1 MNARTARLTLGLAA
15 FLAVAVGLASLPLTQ
30 SAEAESP
37 QQAEAS
43 LMAQAAVGDAIT
55 YQGRLTSAG
64 GTPINGTQAMR
75 FVLYDAAA
83 AGSALWDS
91 GPLSVPVSDGLFSVA
106 LDVDQADFTGDAV
119 WLSIIVAGET
129 LSPRQPLHPT
139 PYALGL
145 KPGASVAGEPPD
157 WSGTVLGVTLEGV
170 YPTASALNAMAP
182 ATGSA
187 VRAQGAGGPGL
198 YASSNSHFGVRGSS
212 IDGIGGYFSSENG
225 YGLVVET
232 VGSDHWDHGAYVVSN
247 GGYGLYAQSAQNQGV
262 RGEAGNVTGIA
273 EPLGAVGVVG
283 IGANRGVY
291 GASSAGTGVYAVS
304 ASNYGIWGQST
315 DYRGV
320 TGRTSR
326 TDNNYGFYTPDNLY
340 VGGTSTVAGAL
351 MQVMQNTG
359 AEPLSPGDV
368 VVFSGID
375 RTSTMTASP
384 MLQVAKTGT
393 ASSTAVAGVV
403 YSRFNLAAVAE
414 DSSPPDEGDLAAI
427 AQVEVTPAGD
437 AARGEYV
444 LVVVQG
450 PAQVKASAVS
460 GGIQPGDLLSTSSL
474 SGFAGRTQEVSLQGV
489 STSLPGTTFG
499 KALEPLTAGEE
510 MVYVYVTLN

>member
-1 MNARTARLTLGLAA
+1 
-15 FLAVAVGLASLPLTQ
+15 
-30 SAEAESP
+30 
-37 QQAEAS
+37 
-43 LMAQAAVGDAIT
+43 
-55 YQGRLTSAG
+55 
-64 GTPINGTQAMR
+64 
-75 FVLYDAAA
+75 
-83 AGSALWDS
+83 
-91 GPLSVPVSDGLFSVA
+91 
-106 LDVDQADFTGDAV
+106 
-119 WLSIIVAGET
+119 
-129 LSPRQPLHPT
+129 
-139 PYALGL
+139 
-145 KPGASVAGEPPD
+145 
-157 WSGTVLGVTLEGV
+157 
-170 YPTASALNAMAP
+170 
-182 ATGSA
+182 
-187 VRAQGAGGPGL
+187 
-198 YASSNSHFGVRGSS
+198 
-212 IDGIGGYFSSENG
+212 
-225 YGLVVET
+225 
-232 VGSDHWDHGAYVVSN
+232 
-247 GGYGLYAQSAQNQGV
+247 
-262 RGEAGNVTGIA
+262 
-273 EPLGAVGVVG
+273 
-283 IGANRGVY
+283 
-291 GASSAGTGVYAVS
+291 
-304 ASNYGIWGQST
+304 
-315 DYRGV
+315 
-320 TGRTSR
+320 
-326 TDNNYGFYTPDNLY
+326 
-340 VGGTSTVAGAL
+340 